1 MSRPLVSR
9 IACLEQVKAAYPH
22 YTNEELAAQFGLT
35 RRQLTNI
42 ASTHGLLKTHE
53 TLSRARSVRKTLLA
67 VAPWTKQ
74 LLDGIAAAGPAGVDF
89 AQARRIAS
97 TANEDQARAT
107 LNKLTAAG
115 RIHRYAKHRVSRWF
129 STAEWAT
136 AHGARVLAPVPSAPG
151 NGVQIKSSEPP
162 AAQRGALVITASTR
176 FTPCPGA
183 PGPEAR
189 WHGDARPV
197 FSSMPPGVYTDQ
209 ASSWVKAVTAKP

>member
-9 IACLEQVKAAYPH
+9 IACLDQVKAAYPH
-22 YTNEELAAQFGLT
+22 HTNEELAAQFGLT

-53 TLSRARSVRKTLLA
+53 TLSRARSVRKTRLA

-129 STAEWAT
+129 ATAEWAA
-136 AHGARVLAPVPSAPG
+136 AHGARVLAPVPSTPS
-151 NGVQIKSSEPP
+151 NSVQIKASRTPADLRGEP
-162 AAQRGALVITASTR
+162 VTTARTR
-176 FTPCPGA
+176 FTPCPGV

-189 WHGDARPV
+189 WHTNARPV
-197 FSSMPPGVYTDQ
+197 FSGLGPGLYTDQ
-209 ASSWVKAVTAKP
+209 PSSWVTAITTKS